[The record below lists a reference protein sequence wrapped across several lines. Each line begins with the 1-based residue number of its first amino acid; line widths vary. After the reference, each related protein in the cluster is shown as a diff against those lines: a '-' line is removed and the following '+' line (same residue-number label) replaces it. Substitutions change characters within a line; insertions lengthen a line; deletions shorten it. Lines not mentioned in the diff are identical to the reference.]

1 MARDVTLHAKMTRRK
16 RRTSSRLRT
25 RVIFCPCADAW
36 VVRLSGP
43 TSHVRRADLQFCNPN
58 TQSCIRHF
66 YWTFIAPHPCIS
78 FLFRWT
84 FISFKSTTVPTFS
97 TSGRGNPTHISVCP
111 TYHPTFYTPS
121 AQEVPENANEKVFA
135 AVRPRK
141 VARFTPTSNGPTF
154 SAKEGQLTTR
164 SRSPHIQQSIGT
176 SNHSI
181 SVAISAHLSH
191 ESCGGIHLCHF
202 AAFVWGPFDARTRSI
217 QAR

>member
-97 TSGRGNPTHISVCP
+97 TSGRGNPNPHLCLSNLSPYVLHTFRAGSPRKRKRKGFRRGQATQSCAIHPHVQRSNILSKRRTIDYSITVP
-111 TYHPTFYTPS
+111 TYST
-121 AQEVPENANEKVFA
+121 VDRDV
-135 AVRPRK
+135 
-141 VARFTPTSNGPTF
+141 
-154 SAKEGQLTTR
+154 
-164 SRSPHIQQSIGT
+164 
-176 SNHSI
+176 
-181 SVAISAHLSH
+181 
-191 ESCGGIHLCHF
+191 
-202 AAFVWGPFDARTRSI
+202 
-217 QAR
+217 